1 MALDIIQPDDLTKPK
16 QSGPTPTQLG
26 SSPSPAASTPN
37 PTGTSPSPAP
47 SAAPATSTSG
57 PAPAKQGTGFTNI
70 QRVLGANVGNKLGST
85 VGSGITGQATQ
96 ASQALGQAQQ
106 QFGTASQAGRV
117 QYGQNEQQKLQQIL
131 ANPENASQAD
141 IDFATKYR
149 TGQYGGPAGL
159 AGTTGLQQQAAQ
171 AQALG
176 QLAGSEG
183 GRAGL
188 LQRFVGGA
196 GYGGGQ
202 QKLDQLLLGRT
213 GGPALAQ
220 ARQQTLGLTGKEQT
234 AEQAAGQQA
243 QQFGSEAAGT
253 RNEVTGK
260 IGEAQTGLETGLQG
274 RLASTQAQRTADYN
288 NLVQAAK
295 SGKLTP
301 EQAQALGVGVEAG
314 SGGMVNSYGVDLSQF
329 INQGQQA
336 TLGNTATQQDYARA
350 SALAKLGGT
359 TNTFLPEANAA
370 QAGTLGAAYNV
381 NKPQV
386 QQAIQTQQQAYTN
399 QVSPL
404 QAQIKQI
411 EATLGTPSK
420 SGNTTITGAGA
431 DKPRYDQ
438 INALR
443 QQLGQIN
450 AQFGQGSAQ
459 GMV

>member
-1 MALDIIQPDDLTKPK
+1 MAVDIIQPDDLSKPK

-26 SSPSPAASTPN
+26 STPASSPPSPS
-37 PTGTSPSPAP
+37 GTSPSPAP
-47 SAAPATSTSG
+47 TVAPANSTSG

-70 QRVLGANVGNKLGST
+70 QRVLGANQGNKLGVT

-131 ANPENASQAD
+131 ANPENASQED

-149 TGQYGGPAGL
+149 TGQYGGPTGL
-159 AGTTGLQQQAAQ
+159 ANTTSLQQQAAQ

-213 GGPALAQ
+213 GGSALAQ

-243 QQFGSEAAGT
+243 QQYGSEAAGT

-260 IGEAQTGLETGLQG
+260 IGEAETGLEQGLAG
-274 RLASTQAQRTADYN
+274 RLSSTQAQRTADYN
-288 NLVQAAK
+288 TMLQAIQ

-301 EQAQALGVGVEAG
+301 EQAQQFGMGVTTA
-314 SGGMVNSYGVDLSQF
+314 SGPFGGLITSGTNRYGVDLSKF
-329 INQGQQA
+329 ITQGQQA
-336 TLGNTATQQDYARA
+336 TTANVATAQDYARA
-350 SALAKLGGT
+350 AALAKLGGT
-359 TNTFLPEANAA
+359 TNTFLPEANAT
-370 QAGTLGAAYNV
+370 QAGTLGSAYTINAPAA
-381 NKPQV
+381 
-386 QQAIQTQQQAYTN
+386 QQAIAANQQAYQNQISPLNARIQAAQQLQAAQQANTN
-399 QVSPL
+399 KNTKITGAAEVDIPQIAAL
-404 QAQIKQI
+404 QAQLASISKQY
-411 EATLGTPSK
+411 G
-420 SGNTTITGAGA
+420 
-431 DKPRYDQ
+431 
-438 INALR
+438 
-443 QQLGQIN
+443 
-450 AQFGQGSAQ
+450 F
-459 GMV
+459 